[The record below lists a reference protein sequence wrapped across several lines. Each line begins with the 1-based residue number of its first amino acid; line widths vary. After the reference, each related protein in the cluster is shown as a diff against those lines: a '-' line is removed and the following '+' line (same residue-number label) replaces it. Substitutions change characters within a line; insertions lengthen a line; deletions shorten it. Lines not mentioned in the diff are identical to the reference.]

1 MTRVFVDTSALV
13 ALLDGDDPR
22 NPLVRTAFAEHRDDE
37 LVTHGYVV
45 AESLAVIRRRLGI
58 EAAIALLD
66 DVLPTIEL
74 LPVDLPLHVEAQRRY
89 RAALPSGI
97 LLVDQISLA
106 VIARDE
112 IAVALVL
119 DSDFATPGLR
129 TIPEA

>member
-22 NPLVRTAFAEHRDDE
+22 NLSVRTAFAEHRDDE
-37 LVTHGYVV
+37 PVTHGYVV
-45 AESLAVIRRRLGI
+45 VESLAVIRRRLGI

-66 DVLPTIEL
+66 DVLPSIQL

-89 RAALPSGI
+89 RAALPTGVS
-97 LLVDQISLA
+97 LVDQISLA

-112 IAVALVL
+112 IPLALVV
-119 DSDFATPGLR
+119 DSDFASPDLQI
-129 TIPEA
+129 IPT

>member
-13 ALLDGDDPR
+13 ALLDADDPR
-22 NPLVRTAFAEHRDDE
+22 NSLVRTAFAEHRDDE

-89 RAALPSGI
+89 RAAMPSAI
-97 LLVDQISLA
+97 SLVDRMSLA
-106 VIARDE
+106 LIARE
-112 IAVALVL
+112 QIATALVL
-119 DSDFATPGLR
+119 DSDFASPDLQ
-129 TIPEA
+129 TIPTS